1 MKFLLSALIT
11 IAAITLLYAGLH
23 AYEDI
28 TIIKCDLPVSASREV
43 SAPMNV
49 DYSIKPIE
57 ANVSEA
63 RNLRTQRR
71 ALSVP
76 EWAVKEQ

>member
-1 MKFLLSALIT
+1 MKYLLSALIT
-11 IAAITLLYAGLH
+11 IAAITLFYAGLH

-28 TIIKCDLPVSASREV
+28 TVIKCDSPVGAAKEA

-57 ANVSEA
+57 ANVTEA

-76 EWAVKEQ
+76 EWAVKE

>member
-1 MKFLLSALIT
+1 MKYLLSALIIVAT
-11 IAAITLLYAGLH
+11 ITLFYAGLH

-28 TIIKCDLPVSASREV
+28 TVIKCDVPVSSSEV
-43 SAPMNV
+43 APMNV

-57 ANVSEA
+57 ANVTEA
-63 RNLRTQRR
+63 RNLRTERR

-76 EWAVKEQ
+76 DWAVKEQ